1 MGKKLE
7 NNGLWESSRMMLPE
21 HVKTII
27 QHKEW
32 FKADPQE
39 RPVLDEQEIEDMSRK
54 LYESKEEQTAVTV
67 ERWERDPVRGIV
79 QLIDMRKRIIVV
91 GNEIVKIDDILGVE

>member
-7 NNGLWESSRMMLPE
+7 GNGIWESSRMMLPE

-32 FKADPQE
+32 FKRDPQE
-39 RPVLDEQEIEDMSRK
+39 RPTLDEQEIEDMSRK
-54 LYESKEEQTAVTV
+54 LYESKEEQTSVTV
-67 ERWERDPVRGIV
+67 ERWERNPARGVV

-91 GNEIVKIDDILGVE
+91 GQEIVKIDEVIGVE